1 MFYYY
6 MACMKLFK
14 GLRRDG
20 YFNNCI
26 AKSRGLFSRHG
37 KIGPESDS
45 LKKTT
50 WLEVKNGLTH
60 DQPLFFKSDQVPLVH
75 ANGL

>member
-20 YFNNCI
+20 YFDNCI

-37 KIGPESDS
+37 KIGPKSDS
-45 LKKTT
+45 LMKTT
-50 WLEVKNGLTH
+50 
-60 DQPLFFKSDQVPLVH
+60 
-75 ANGL
+75 